1 MLLKGV
7 LLLCAHS
14 ARSSAYVQALA
25 NAHLQPE
32 HIIFYG
38 PVANSILSQRDTT
51 VHCFENLFCPDLSF
65 TAIASVESYAW
76 SFEQCA
82 EKDLDSEPLQQ
93 LLSGLSPELI
103 IYSGYGGQLVPN
115 CILNR
120 APVLHVHSGH
130 LPEYR
135 GSTTLYHEVVE
146 HSRCGASA
154 ILLEPTIDTGPI
166 LARETYPLPPAGIDV
181 DYLYD
186 NLIRADLLVRVLKQW
201 AENKEL
207 PHACQQ
213 TEEFP
218 PYFIIHP
225 LLKHVALLSIDQQG
239 Q

>member
-25 NAHLQPE
+25 HAQLQPE

-38 PVANSILSQRDTT
+38 PKGSAIDSQRDLT
-51 VHCFENLFCPDLSF
+51 VRPLDNLFCPDLAVSS
-65 TAIASVESYAW
+65 IESVEAYSWPYH
-76 SFEQCA
+76 QCI
-82 EKDLDSEPLQQ
+82 EKELDSSALQ
-93 LLSGLSPELI
+93 LLLNQLDPQLL

-115 CILNR
+115 SILER
-120 APVLHVHSGH
+120 CPVLHVHSGH

-146 HSRCGASA
+146 HRCCGASA

-166 LARETYPLPPAGIDV
+166 LARQSYPLPPAGMDV

-186 NLIRADLLVRVLKQW
+186 NVIRADLLVQVLEHWQQQGSLPVASKQDLEY
-201 AENKEL
+201 A
-207 PHACQQ
+207 
-213 TEEFP
+213 

-225 LLKHVALLSIDQQG
+225 LLKHMALLAIDQQG
-239 Q
+239 E